1 MAEQKNL
8 EWYEYAEAE
17 QQLSVLSTKM
27 RQAQH
32 DLETYDLSPFS
43 RNAILNE
50 MERHKMYMD
59 DIKEL
64 MEAPVDVPVDTQPI
78 DMNQILGV
86 DND

>member
-1 MAEQKNL
+1 MAEQKTL

-32 DLETYDLSPFS
+32 DLETYDLSSFS
-43 RNAILNE
+43 RNAIFNE

-59 DIKEL
+59 DIIEQMGEKNSEG
-64 MEAPVDVPVDTQPI
+64 PDCD
-78 DMNQILGV
+78 
-86 DND
+86 

>member
-1 MAEQKNL
+1 MAEQKDL

-64 MEAPVDVPVDTQPI
+64 MEAPVDTQPI